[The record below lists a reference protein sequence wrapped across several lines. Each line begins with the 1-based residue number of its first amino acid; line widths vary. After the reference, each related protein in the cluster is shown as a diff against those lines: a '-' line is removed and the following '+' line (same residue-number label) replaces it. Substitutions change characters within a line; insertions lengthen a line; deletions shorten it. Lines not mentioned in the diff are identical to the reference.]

1 MLSLV
6 FGVSVILYL
15 FDVPII
21 PQSSQLIP
29 TVSISL
35 PPVVPTTPPV
45 SNVAPSLVPTT
56 AKKTLSASIDYDPEG
71 RRESI
76 QVSLV
81 LDGTMIVEINNI
93 HSMNDGKS
101 RRYQRNFEAEI
112 APMVVGKDIKSLSI
126 STVAG
131 ASFTTSAF
139 MQAIETIKNKI

>member
-56 AKKTLSASIDYDPEG
+56 AKKLSQRPLIT
-71 RRESI
+71 I
-76 QVSLV
+76 QKVEEKVYRFLLSLME
-81 LDGTMIVEINNI
+81 L
-93 HSMNDGKS
+93 
-101 RRYQRNFEAEI
+101 
-112 APMVVGKDIKSLSI
+112 
-126 STVAG
+126 
-131 ASFTTSAF
+131 
-139 MQAIETIKNKI
+139 